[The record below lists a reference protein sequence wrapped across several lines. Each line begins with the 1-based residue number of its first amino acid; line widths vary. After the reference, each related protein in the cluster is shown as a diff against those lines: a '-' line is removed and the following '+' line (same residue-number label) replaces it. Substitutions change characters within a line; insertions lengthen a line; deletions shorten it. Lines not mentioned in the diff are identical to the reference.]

1 MSEDLWSSEEYDR
14 EAQHLY
20 EAGDY
25 EGALELL
32 HEGLTLYP
40 SSGGLHVSMGY
51 AQLARQEYLW
61 ARQSFERALVL
72 EPDHEEALLGLGEA
86 LLKFGERSRALGSFE
101 RLVELGFD
109 ADVQLMISAGRSL
122 YREGMNAQAERF
134 FRMAVKADLQSADA
148 AAELAYV
155 LHARDETEEARGWLE
170 RALELDPSHHE
181 ARTFL
186 AHLIYESGGYE
197 EALAELR
204 SVPVHE
210 LWDPLAV
217 WRIIELLRGYEG
229 LGPDSAELE
238 PYLQRMEELNPE
250 PRPEDRLLAE
260 VEAAAESGELPELP
274 ELPRDENQLELF
286 VPERTSR
293 GEEFARHRV
302 RTLDGRTYEGT
313 WPEIVRAL
321 RDDGPDPGQT
331 LGEFMRDFGRRV
343 ENVTGI
349 RIPVEDPAAFIRGAV
364 HAGMLLVE
372 E

>member
-1 MSEDLWSSEEYDR
+1 MTEDLWSSEQYDR
-14 EAQHLY
+14 EAQNLY

-51 AQLARQEYLW
+51 AQLAREEFLW
-61 ARQSFERALVL
+61 ARRSFERALVL
-72 EPDHEEALLGLGEA
+72 EPDHEEALLGLGET
-86 LLKFGERSRALGSFE
+86 LLKFGERSRALGSLE

-122 YREGMNAQAERF
+122 YREGMYAQAERF
-134 FRMAVKADLQSADA
+134 FRLAVKADVHSADA
-148 AAELAYV
+148 AAELAYA
-155 LHARDETEEARGWLE
+155 LHAREKTGEARDWLE
-170 RALELDPSHHE
+170 RALELDPGHHE

-186 AHLIYESGGYE
+186 AHLIYEDGGYE

-229 LGPDSAELE
+229 LGPDSPELE

-250 PRPEDRLLAE
+250 PQPEDRLLAE
-260 VEAAAESGELPELP
+260 VEAAAASGDLPELHA
-274 ELPRDENQLELF
+274 DENQLELF
-286 VPERTSR
+286 VPERSPEDEDFTL
-293 GEEFARHRV
+293 HRV
-302 RTLDGRTYEGT
+302 RTLDGRVYEGS

-321 RDDGPDPGQT
+321 RDDGPDPEQSP
-331 LGEFMRDFGRRV
+331 GEFMRDFGRRV
-343 ENVTGI
+343 QNVTGI

-364 HAGMLLVE
+364 HAGMLLLE